1 MESSRNISHQKP
13 GDFASTHPQ
22 VQLFLTK
29 LLSLLTSIIKYGF
42 LGALAFLGIVPL
54 IWMTF
59 SSLKSMGEFRINQ
72 WLWPRVWHWENY
84 ARIWD
89 GANFGL
95 YFFNSVI
102 MTVTAVTVMIIVGA
116 MAGYALARYEFPM
129 RDNLLYYFISGQ
141 VVPGQV
147 VLIPLFILIR
157 LLGLI
162 NTRLALILVY
172 TAAAQPFVVFN
183 LQAFFK
189 GIPRELEEAARMD
202 GASEFR
208 IFWQIMLPLARGG
221 LGTMA
226 IFQSMWIW
234 NEFLFALLFAGKEEL
249 RTLPIGIFNIIGQY
263 YTEYP
268 VFFAGLM
275 VATLPIV
282 IIYLITVRFVIRGVG
297 GGAVKG

>member
-1 MESSRNISHQKP
+1 MQASSKTSHPSP
-13 GDFASTHPQ
+13 GSIAGDS
-22 VQLFLTK
+22 LRIKRILRR
-29 LLSLLTSIIKYGF
+29 LLSLISSVLTYGF
-42 LGALAFLGIVPL
+42 LGSLALLGTIPV
-54 IWMTF
+54 IWMAF
-59 SSLKSMGEFRINQ
+59 SSLKSIGEFNVNQ

-84 ARIWD
+84 SKIWE

-102 MTVTAVTVMIIVGA
+102 MTATAVTVMIVVGA

-129 RDNLLYYFISGQ
+129 RDSLLYYFISGQ

-157 LLGLI
+157 FMGLI
-162 NTRLALILVY
+162 NTRLALVLVY

-202 GASEFR
+202 GASELR

-221 LGTMA
+221 IGTMA

-249 RTLPIGIFNIIGQY
+249 RTLPIGIFSIIGEY
-263 YTEYP
+263 FTDYP
-268 VFFAGLM
+268 VFFSGLM
-275 VATLPIV
+275 VATLPII

-297 GGAVKG
+297 EGAVKG